1 MCIGLRV
8 TRHESKLFTE
18 RRFGFDDRGHSA
30 GVRRS
35 HDCFESIH
43 RLVGKF
49 DPPSVP
55 LKTEDVNSTC
65 NDRAR
70 NVNRERLQL
79 GTMMRPAGPR
89 WALPVAGGRSRGG

>member
-1 MCIGLRV
+1 M
-8 TRHESKLFTE
+8 
-18 RRFGFDDRGHSA
+18 
-30 GVRRS
+30 RRS

-79 GTMMRPAGPR
+79 GTMMRPAGR
-89 WALPVAGGRSRGG
+89 GGRFRSRAAAAAVVDPRLIQTRWI